1 MRVRGPGKHGPV
13 FRMAQLTLETS
24 LGRPKATKSFWV
36 GDNLLLLG
44 SQRGDIRDGKEWF
57 LCCVVFFSRN
67 AGDSKGELG
76 RHGDLDQQRHTAASM
91 IEGDG
96 EDGALVSGTHL
107 LSPHTPSQAPY
118 F

>member
-1 MRVRGPGKHGPV
+1 MV
-13 FRMAQLTLETS
+13 FVLC
-24 LGRPKATKSFWV
+24 
-36 GDNLLLLG
+36 
-44 SQRGDIRDGKEWF
+44 WF
-57 LCCVVFFSRN
+57 FFSRN

-107 LSPHTPSQAPY
+107 LSPYTPSQGCMTRARSGWRRHMATQVTRGPWLE
-118 F
+118 